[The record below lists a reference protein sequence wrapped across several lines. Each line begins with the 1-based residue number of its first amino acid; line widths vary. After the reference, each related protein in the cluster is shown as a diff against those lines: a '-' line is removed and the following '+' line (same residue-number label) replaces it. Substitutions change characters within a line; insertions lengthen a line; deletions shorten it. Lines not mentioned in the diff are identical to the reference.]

1 MKKVSTLSIFAATL
15 LSCNPMTTVETLDA
29 GVSAD
34 SGQESSFVFEP
45 EEVVIASKINP
56 QVKNIY
62 ITQ

>member
-1 MKKVSTLSIFAATL
+1 MKKASTLSIFAATM
-15 LSCNPMTTVETLDA
+15 LSCNPMTTVETLDS

-34 SGQESSFVFEP
+34 AGQETSFVFEP

-56 QVKNIY
+56 QAKNIY